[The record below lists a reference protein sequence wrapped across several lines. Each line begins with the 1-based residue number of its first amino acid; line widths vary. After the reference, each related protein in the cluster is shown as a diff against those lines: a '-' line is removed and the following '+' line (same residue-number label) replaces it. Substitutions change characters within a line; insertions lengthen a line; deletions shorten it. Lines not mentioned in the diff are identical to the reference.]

1 MSHLPRF
8 VYAICLC
15 FFLCCISIPL
25 KQVGKLKLSQIG
37 LGTWAWGNRFLW
49 NYSKDQDDELAKA
62 YLYSVKKGINWFD
75 TADSYGTGS
84 LEGQSEKLL
93 GQFREQ
99 LPKSAK
105 SPYICTKLAPYPWR
119 VGPDSMK
126 KAANESIQRLNQPK
140 IDVLQLHWPPSLQWQ
155 EQSYLKAFSELVDDD
170 QATQIGVS
178 NYGPIG
184 IKRVQNILKQYG
196 LQVYSNQVSTTT
208 TTYTYIILPT
218 KLIFIITY
226 INTHI

>member
-1 MSHLPRF
+1 MPHLF
-8 VYAICLC
+8 YAICLC
-15 FFLCCISIPL
+15 FFLCCVSIPL

-62 YLYSVKKGINWFD
+62 YQYSIKKGINWFD

-93 GQFREQ
+93 GQFRKQ
-99 LPKSAK
+99 LSKSTK
-105 SPYICTKLAPYPWR
+105 SPNICTKLAPYPWR
-119 VGPDSMK
+119 IGPDSMK

-140 IDVLQLHWPPSLQWQ
+140 IDILQLHWPPSLQWQ
-155 EQSYLKAFSELVDDD
+155 EQSYLQAFSELVDNE

-184 IKRVQNILKQYG
+184 IKRIQNILKQYG
-196 LQVYSNQVSTTT
+196 PQVYSNQVSI
-208 TTYTYIILPT
+208 TTYTLIILPIY
-218 KLIFIITY
+218 LPIY
-226 INTHI
+226 QTHFCVGLY